1 MVWFKTI
8 WMTRNVN
15 IKHNLRVTSHQPNNS
30 SLLHI
35 GYFMNTRKC
44 DRYRWYLAS
53 KYPDWHSKPTTMN
66 SEAYILS
73 TAPVEIARLAL
84 LGPACR
90 VSYKPDPQA
99 SRHKK
104 WPTEQSATV
113 TSSLPKFAWIEP
125 QQRRLSVST
134 VAATS
139 SSRVPL
145 LPLSKQLKSAT
156 PPTHT
161 QCNLTIKHLKCICL
175 EFTSSFP
182 DGFFKHTAIRTRI

>member
-73 TAPVEIARLAL
+73 TTPVEIARLAL

-113 TSSLPKFAWIEP
+113 TSSLPKHT
-125 QQRRLSVST
+125 SVSPE
-134 VAATS
+134 S
-139 SSRVPL
+139 N
-145 LPLSKQLKSAT
+145 LSKGVFPCQPSLPPAVLVCHSSHCPNSWKVP

-161 QCNLTIKHLKCICL
+161 
-175 EFTSSFP
+175 
-182 DGFFKHTAIRTRI
+182 HTVQPYY